1 MMIREFNL
9 QAAQCR
15 VRRIF
20 KKRIIQVLRELL
32 LPITVQLASIITI
45 FLAWFMRTGA
55 FQFRVLSWLDWTILI
70 ILGFIAFNVFIL
82 LTSKFQQK
90 QIKITRSEL
99 SDIISVVRSEAEL
112 SVINISGDL
121 SWLKDDYH
129 FLLATK
135 KAKPDLQIKIFCDRS
150 SVPFESIEM
159 IKELNSFGIEFFSYP
174 FSISPFLKCI
184 FVDRSNLENR
194 RLYTIAHHRRPKT
207 GEPRE
212 QHPFIWKEYGPEP
225 SFEIESINALIT
237 TLESIQMSPIKI
249 GISGVNNVGKTL
261 IATKLRNCLSKKFK
275 VQFFADQFFLSGNG
289 TNIKDNHIILYSQLL
304 AKEDPNA
311 EMCIY
316 DRTLVDNMCFMML
329 RDKRDKDDRLYPKLL
344 FLFAQIVKNYELI
357 VDVHRT
363 DNDYSTDTKLLK
375 GSDRIHIRKSLDSFF
390 ETYDVQK
397 LDVFTDTKNLEQSI
411 NQIVEMLYNRIS
423 SIYTQRMGTS

>member
-1 MMIREFNL
+1 MIREFNL

-15 VRRIF
+15 VRRIS

-32 LPITVQLASIITI
+32 LPITAYLTSIITI

-55 FQFRVLSWLDWTILI
+55 FQFMASSWLDWTILI
-70 ILGFIAFNVFIL
+70 ILGFITFNGFIL
-82 LTSKFQQK
+82 LTSKLQQK
-90 QIKITRSEL
+90 QIKVTRSEL

-129 FLLATK
+129 FLIATK
-135 KAKPDLQIKIFCDRS
+135 KAKPDLRIKIFCDRS
-150 SVPFESIEM
+150 SIPLESIEM
-159 IKELNSFGIEFFSYP
+159 VKELNSLGIGVFSYP

-184 FVDRSNLENR
+184 FVDRDNLENR
-194 RLYTIAHHRRPKT
+194 RLYTIAHHRSPKM
-207 GEPRE
+207 GELRK

-249 GISGVNNVGKTL
+249 GISGVNNVGKTR
-261 IATKLRNCLSKKFK
+261 IATKLRDCLSKKFK

-304 AKEDPNA
+304 AKEDPNVDI
-311 EMCIY
+311 CIY
-316 DRTLVDNMCFMML
+316 DRTLVDNLCCMML
-329 RDKRDKDDRLYPKLL
+329 REKNDRLYRELL
-344 FLFAQIVKNYELI
+344 SLFAQIVKNYELI
-357 VDVHRT
+357 VDVHRA

-390 ETYDVQK
+390 KTYDVQK
-397 LDVFTDTKNLEQSI
+397 LDVFTDTKNLAQSI
-411 NQIVEMLYNRIS
+411 NQAVEMLYNRIS